1 MRSVLV
7 IAMLLP
13 VFACSDSTNSGASQT
28 QFDAPV
34 SVGSAFAAEATADRD
49 TAQEFAG
56 PRGRIDWLGGDP
68 AQGRSLFALHCATC
82 HGADG
87 QGMGPAA
94 VALDPKPRDLTEGT
108 FYIDTNDNNVTGETI
123 DLARVILVGPG
134 VFGGSEAMQGWNET
148 LSVDEVRHL
157 VAFVESLSK
166 GRE

>member
-7 IAMLLP
+7 IAMLASVL
-13 VFACSDSTNSGASQT
+13 ACSDSTNSGASQAVG
-28 QFDAPV
+28 DVPV
-34 SVGSAFAAEATADRD
+34 SVGSAGALESTSDRD
-49 TAQEFAG
+49 PAQEFAG
-56 PRGRIDWLGGDP
+56 PRGRIDWRGGDP
-68 AQGRSLFALHCATC
+68 AQGRSLFELHCATC

-94 VALDPKPRDLTEGT
+94 VALNPKPRDLTEGT
-108 FYIDTNDNNVTGETI
+108 FYIDSNDNNVTGETI

-157 VAFVESLSK
+157 VAFVESLSPR
-166 GRE
+166 RE